1 MTKERTRR
9 LAAVWFADIVGY
21 TRLSAKDEDAA
32 LAVVDEL
39 QEITLKV
46 VEKSGGRV
54 VKFMGDGVL
63 SVFDSANT
71 ALSSALIL
79 QEAFHASEVA
89 TTHSCSLSVGVH
101 LGEVVE
107 ASDGDIYGDGVNT
120 AARIEGVARA
130 GQVVLSEDVFRQIR
144 NRAAYE
150 PKPLGEHT
158 LKGLSKP
165 LPLYVLGA
173 EPEPGQIVAPGTA
186 VPAVGAA
193 AGKSLARPSKR
204 SSRPIAI
211 GSTVA
216 VMGFLLLTV
225 AIGFSIRL
233 GEDEGGEGETATDPT
248 TEAVSDAAP
257 GEAQDPVTGG
267 ETSQPRGGGDTESA
281 PASETPTPPP
291 PDAAADGGAE
301 ALSVTATP
309 ADPDPALPE
318 GGPPGTEP
326 DLLPAFL
333 VVVYGDGPAARRIET
348 GVVRSLRA
356 RRDVRALDLQS
367 LAISRPDAPR
377 IQAAMAGDL
386 TALAQL
392 GRRSGAEFLFVGDM
406 STSVAR
412 AAGPFLT
419 GSAELSFAL
428 YRVSTG
434 EVLRRQTFQ
443 VGHGGQP
450 GKPGRTEADARAQ
463 AAQAVTLLAATAA
476 RRWLAA
482 ALR

>member
-89 TTHSCSLSVGVH
+89 ITHSCSLSVGVH

-173 EPEPGQIVAPGTA
+173 EPEPGQIV
-186 VPAVGAA
+186 VPGAA
-193 AGKSLARPSKR
+193 IGKSSARPSKR

-225 AIGFSIRL
+225 AIGFSIRP

-257 GEAQDPVTGG
+257 GETQDPETGG
-267 ETSQPRGGGDTESA
+267 ETAQPRGGGDTESA
-281 PASETPTPPP
+281 TVTETPTPTH
-291 PDAAADGGAE
+291 PDAAAEGGAE
-301 ALSVTATP
+301 ALSVTASP

-318 GGPPGTEP
+318 GGPPGTDP
-326 DLLPAFL
+326 NLLPAFL

-434 EVLRRQTFQ
+434 EVLQRQTFQ